1 MPSCGQSKKSEG
13 KGAVPMPAVK
23 TAFSKLVAPGKVE
36 AAVAQRWDL
45 FPYLITV
52 LALLTLLS
60 LFHVWSRVK
69 VVDLNLELSD
79 SNRLVRNLQQEQKML
94 RVEVATLKNP
104 ARIETVAKGELG
116 MDLPSEQQ
124 VIIVK

>member
-1 MPSCGQSKKSEG
+1 
-13 KGAVPMPAVK
+13 MPAVK
-23 TAFSKLVAPGKVE
+23 TTFSKLVAPGKVE
-36 AAVAQRWDL
+36 ASVAQRWDL

-69 VVDLNLELSD
+69 VVDLNLQLSE

-116 MDLPSEQQ
+116 MDLPTEQQ

>member
-1 MPSCGQSKKSEG
+1 
-13 KGAVPMPAVK
+13 MPAVK
-23 TAFSKLVAPGKVE
+23 TAFSKLVAPGKTE
-36 AAVAQRWDL
+36 AAVSQRWDL

-69 VVDLNLELSD
+69 VVDLNLQVSEA
-79 SNRLVRNLQQEQKML
+79 NRLLRDLQQEQKML
-94 RVEVATLKNP
+94 RLEVATLKNP

-116 MDLPSEQQ
+116 MALPTEQQ

>member
-1 MPSCGQSKKSEG
+1 
-13 KGAVPMPAVK
+13 
-23 TAFSKLVAPGKVE
+23 
-36 AAVAQRWDL
+36 
-45 FPYLITV
+45 
-52 LALLTLLS
+52 
-60 LFHVWSRVK
+60 
-69 VVDLNLELSD
+69 
-79 SNRLVRNLQQEQKML
+79 ML